1 MKLNALHVGRL
12 SQAACASSRSSLA
25 SPPALPPT
33 QLKWV
38 QVIISLSVVSCTM
51 CQHIGG
57 GDGGGGDGG
66 GGDGVGDGI
75 TARAGASS
83 KASWSHTNIQRLGGR
98 HGVADA
104 STVAEA
110 AAGASA
116 AAASPARP
124 PASGAN
130 FLPTPRV
137 LVAAAGWPLHS
148 ASARSV
154 SSGAPSASTV
164 QGGCARA
171 SEGIRAPSRRE
182 AAERACITRSLRGLS
197 QLSRLQTSSTA
208 AQTETKFA
216 SWSGSGFAGRG
227 SETLQTF
234 TGRTQITREC
244 KQKTTSAKSLA
255 GGAHRLKAATIR
267 HRAIVH
273 KEYCSSNRLEL

>member
-1 MKLNALHVGRL
+1 VAPSHNLKHVCPLDVARLNALQAKL
-12 SQAACASSRSSLA
+12 SQTACAASRSAVVEQLE
-25 SPPALPPT
+25 PPPMST
-33 QLKWV
+33 WGQLITGLFRV
-38 QVIISLSVVSCTM
+38 LSCTM

-66 GGDGVGDGI
+66 GGDGGGDGI
-75 TARAGASS
+75 VARAGASS
-83 KASWSHTNIQRLGGR
+83 KASWSHTNIQRLGSR

-171 SEGIRAPSRRE
+171 SEGIRAPGRRE

-197 QLSRLQTSSTA
+197 AERWLQTSSTA
-208 AQTETKFA
+208 AQTETKF
-216 SWSGSGFAGRG
+216 GRG
-227 SETLQTF
+227 PEAASHAAGVKGADVSWPHRDNARMQV
-234 TGRTQITREC
+234 
-244 KQKTTSAKSLA
+244 AKLHSPKKL
-255 GGAHRLKAATIR
+255 
-267 HRAIVH
+267 V
-273 KEYCSSNRLEL
+273 SSK

>member
-1 MKLNALHVGRL
+1 MLVVAPSHNLKHVCPLDIKRLNALQAKL
-12 SQAACASSRSSLA
+12 SQIACAASRSAGWGGVEQL
-25 SPPALPPT
+25 SPPPIST
-33 QLKWV
+33 WGQLITGLFTV
-38 QVIISLSVVSCTM
+38 LSCTM

-66 GGDGVGDGI
+66 GGDGGGGDGGGDGI
-75 TARAGASS
+75 VARAGASS
-83 KASWSHTNIQRLGGR
+83 KASWSHTNIQRLRSR

-197 QLSRLQTSSTA
+197 AEQAPDQLD
-208 AQTETKFA
+208 
-216 SWSGSGFAGRG
+216 
-227 SETLQTF
+227 
-234 TGRTQITREC
+234 
-244 KQKTTSAKSLA
+244 
-255 GGAHRLKAATIR
+255 GGA
-267 HRAIVH
+267 
-273 KEYCSSNRLEL
+273 N

>member
-1 MKLNALHVGRL
+1 MKHVCPLDIARLNALQAKL
-12 SQAACASSRSSLA
+12 SQTACAASRSAVVEQLE
-25 SPPALPPT
+25 PPPISTWGQLITGLP
-33 QLKWV
+33 WV
-38 QVIISLSVVSCTM
+38 LSCTM

-66 GGDGVGDGI
+66 GGDGGGGDGGGDGI
-75 TARAGASS
+75 VARAGASS
-83 KASWSHTNIQRLGGR
+83 KASWSHTNIQRLGSR

-197 QLSRLQTSSTA
+197 AERWLQTSSTA
-208 AQTETKFA
+208 AQTETKFGRAPEAA
-216 SWSGSGFAGRG
+216 SN
-227 SETLQTF
+227 
-234 TGRTQITREC
+234 
-244 KQKTTSAKSLA
+244 
-255 GGAHRLKAATIR
+255 AA
-267 HRAIVH
+267 
-273 KEYCSSNRLEL
+273 

>member
-1 MKLNALHVGRL
+1 MAPSHNLKHVCPLDVARLNALQAKL
-12 SQAACASSRSSLA
+12 SQTACAASRSAVVEQLE
-25 SPPALPPT
+25 PPPMST
-33 QLKWV
+33 WGQLITGLFRV
-38 QVIISLSVVSCTM
+38 LSCTM

-66 GGDGVGDGI
+66 GGDGGGDGI
-75 TARAGASS
+75 VARAGASS

-171 SEGIRAPSRRE
+171 SEGIRAPGRRE

-197 QLSRLQTSSTA
+197 AEQAPDQLD
-208 AQTETKFA
+208 
-216 SWSGSGFAGRG
+216 
-227 SETLQTF
+227 
-234 TGRTQITREC
+234 
-244 KQKTTSAKSLA
+244 
-255 GGAHRLKAATIR
+255 GGA
-267 HRAIVH
+267 
-273 KEYCSSNRLEL
+273 N